1 MESYKEIES
10 YYSREGTD
18 NLSEYEKDHK
28 PRLDYLIADL
38 NLNTITDSKIC
49 DFGAGGGYIV
59 VEGTPEKIARTRASE
74 TGKAL
79 KPVLVQA
86 KELASKN
93 KTGKR
98 RPVRKSSVVTPA
110 AIERAV

>member
-49 DFGAGGGYIV
+49 DFGGG
-59 VEGTPEKIARTRASE
+59 K
-74 TGKAL
+74 K
-79 KPVLVQA
+79 K
-86 KELASKN
+86 
-93 KTGKR
+93 
-98 RPVRKSSVVTPA
+98 
-110 AIERAV
+110 